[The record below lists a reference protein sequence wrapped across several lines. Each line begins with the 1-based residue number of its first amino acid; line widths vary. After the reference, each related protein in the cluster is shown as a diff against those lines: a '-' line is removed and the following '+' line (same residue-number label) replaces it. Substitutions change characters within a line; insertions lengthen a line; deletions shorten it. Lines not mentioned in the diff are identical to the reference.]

1 MSRLEDVTFL
11 KSENENA
18 LDNFYGAV
26 GSVAVGYCHV
36 IHVGR
41 LHSYSARARDRV
53 VTDWHH
59 PRPKSDLTSSLGS
72 SFLECFPATKVA
84 SCH

>member
-1 MSRLEDVTFL
+1 MEAETFL

-26 GSVAVGYCHV
+26 GSVVAGCRHV
-36 IHVGR
+36 VHDGR
-41 LHSYSARARDRV
+41 LYPYSARDRDRV

-59 PRPKSDLTSSLGS
+59 PRSESDLIITPQSPFS
-72 SFLECFPATKVA
+72 E
-84 SCH
+84 